1 MPEVYQ
7 RVLLGST
14 PVEGSGQE
22 KLGSDAQLSPKASVH
37 QQRVEDLSLARG
49 DSQRRG
55 QLRAVRQ
62 HHSQQLGMMSF
73 HPKLEATVPSRI
85 ND

>member
-22 KLGSDAQLSPKASVH
+22 KLGSDAVSPKASVD
-37 QQRVEDLSLARG
+37 QQRVEDLCLARG
-49 DSQRRG
+49 DSQRQG
-55 QLRAVRQ
+55 QLRAVGQ
-62 HHSQQLGMMSF
+62 YHSQQLGMMSF
-73 HPKLEATVPSRI
+73 HLELEATMPSRI

>member
-22 KLGSDAQLSPKASVH
+22 KLGSDAVSPKALVD
-37 QQRVEDLSLARG
+37 QQRVEDLLS
-49 DSQRRG
+49 SQG
-55 QLRAVRQ
+55 QFPVDIGQ
-62 HHSQQLGMMSF
+62 YHSQQLGMMSF
-73 HPKLEATVPSRI
+73 HLELEAIVPSRI

>member
-73 HPKLEATVPSRI
+73 HSKLEATVPSRI

>member
-22 KLGSDAQLSPKASVH
+22 KLGSDAVSPKASVD
-37 QQRVEDLSLARG
+37 QQSGGSLSSQGRFPETRTAEGCWAISFPATG
-49 DSQRRG
+49 DDV
-55 QLRAVRQ
+55 L
-62 HHSQQLGMMSF
+62 
-73 HPKLEATVPSRI
+73 PS
-85 ND
+85 

>member
-22 KLGSDAQLSPKASVH
+22 KLGSDAVSPKASVD
-37 QQRVEDLSLARG
+37 QQRVEDLCLARG

-55 QLRAVRQ
+55 
-62 HHSQQLGMMSF
+62 
-73 HPKLEATVPSRI
+73 
-85 ND
+85 